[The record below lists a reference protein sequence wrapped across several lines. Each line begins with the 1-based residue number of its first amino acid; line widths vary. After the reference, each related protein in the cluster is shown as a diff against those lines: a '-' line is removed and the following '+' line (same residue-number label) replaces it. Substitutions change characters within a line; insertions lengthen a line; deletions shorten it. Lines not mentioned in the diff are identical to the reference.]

1 MAGKAVCE
9 PHANWVGFL
18 YIHIFIHSLYNAAFV
33 NVCKECVHTDTPIIT
48 DVILALARQIRRPYP
63 SDRGMIMDILCLLF
77 IQVSLHL
84 MSRPNAMY
92 PLYKSTNSETWRN
105 LLNGSFIPSASPSV
119 SGPDLRPNG
128 NPAHKILRERE
139 IYSRTVA
146 NSSACIK
153 PMNTFLG
160 KSKT

>member
-33 NVCKECVHTDTPIIT
+33 NVCKECVHTDAPIIT

-63 SDRGMIMDILCLLF
+63 SDRGTIMDILCLLF

-105 LLNGSFIPSASPSV
+105 LLNGSFIPSASPSKW
-119 SGPDLRPNG
+119 PWFETQWERCTQ
-128 NPAHKILRERE
+128 NPERERD
-139 IYSRTVA
+139 VQQD
-146 NSSACIK
+146 CC
-153 PMNTFLG
+153 
-160 KSKT
+160 